1 MYDVWFPLMYKTG
14 ISYQDFGKL
23 TMRRMNIIAKAYSE
37 KLEDDF
43 KIADVVAFVQG
54 RYIVEALLCT
64 VGNMLGGK
72 NTKFSYPEKPYSLVK
87 QEEQLTEDEIEK
99 QRQQFIAALQTM
111 QHNFEINKEK
121 EKVATERGS

>member
-1 MYDVWFPLMYKTG
+1 MYKAG
-14 ISYQDFGKL
+14 VSYLDFGKL
-23 TMRRMNIIAKAYSE
+23 TMRQMKIITKAYSG

-72 NTKFSYPEKPYSLVK
+72 SAKFSYPEQPYSLVK
-87 QEEQLTEDEIEK
+87 KEEQLTEDEIEK

-121 EKVATERGS
+121 EKEAAERGS